1 MDRPTKNDILW
12 LSIGKML
19 EWSSEQDWTGYTKE
33 QREEITANKTAEIY
47 GGLIAKYGFRW

>member
-19 EWSSEQDWTGYTKE
+19 EWSREQDWTGYTKE
-33 QREEITANKTAEIY
+33 QQEEMTAKKTGEIY
-47 GGLIAKYGFRW
+47 DELKAKYRYKW